1 MGLNR
6 VDSVFRSYSGIGL
19 WPAVL
24 VVAVLSG
31 AGLLVGFLFPK
42 YEATAFLQFPEIQ
55 KRPEQIPGRPAQ
67 TGGVEQRL
75 MDPKANVIELAAFKR
90 VAASYD
96 SAAQLASYLN
106 ASGLATS
113 AGASRL
119 LTQADDPGFWSRAAV
134 PILPF
139 SRRDQKE
146 FGDIKDAAATALLGL
161 ELTADARTEGIA
173 QEMITVLAGYY
184 TNAVMRERIRAWVM
198 AGKVDA
204 QSQQKTLQADIL
216 RAELDIQLYG
226 RRAEDMKAVLARYP
240 GASRMDARQ
249 VVSINPAEGGER
261 YLSPLAQLVGA
272 ESATSQRRELIS
284 RWQRESKQKQMLS
297 TFFAGAETTVDQES
311 DVARLLPAL
320 RELSSKTFAAEATQ
334 EWNREAALRVDGALD
349 GFEVMRSQFGVR
361 SSARVGAVPGR
372 TPLRLGGLAAGFG
385 LLLLGM
391 LAFLRASLPAI
402 RGEAPSGML
411 AGHQD
416 QTPSG

>member
-6 VDSVFRSYSGIGL
+6 VDSVFRSYFGIGL

-55 KRPEQIPGRPAQ
+55 KRPEQIPGHPAQ

-119 LTQADDPGFWSRAAV
+119 LTQADDPGFWSKAAV

-272 ESATSQRRELIS
+272 
-284 RWQRESKQKQMLS
+284 
-297 TFFAGAETTVDQES
+297 
-311 DVARLLPAL
+311 
-320 RELSSKTFAAEATQ
+320 
-334 EWNREAALRVDGALD
+334 
-349 GFEVMRSQFGVR
+349 
-361 SSARVGAVPGR
+361 
-372 TPLRLGGLAAGFG
+372 
-385 LLLLGM
+385 
-391 LAFLRASLPAI
+391 
-402 RGEAPSGML
+402 
-411 AGHQD
+411 
-416 QTPSG
+416 